1 MAEGAVTGAAVVVLV
16 AWLLIALF
24 FWALAQG

>member
-1 MAEGAVTGAAVVVLV
+1 MAEAMTGVDVVVLV